1 MKISR
6 CDMTMASLP
15 HLGRIN
21 QEVLNLAFSVPP
33 PTSSKPPSRSLPIA
47 ALMGFLGAI
56 SGKFEAKWRKFD
68 PAESWECGCFTHP
81 KSNSKLA
88 PENGWLEDDRFL
100 LGWPVIRGEL
110 LVLGSVSPF

>member
-1 MKISR
+1 MKSQSANVYKA

-56 SGKFEAKWRKFD
+56 QGRQMEKFRKELGIGGDKIFILWRIIL
-68 PAESWECGCFTHP
+68 S
-81 KSNSKLA
+81 S
-88 PENGWLEDDRFL
+88 
-100 LGWPVIRGEL
+100 
-110 LVLGSVSPF
+110 